1 MKAIID
7 AENSHKANIVVC
19 RLVGFWCAQPCHYRL
34 GDKIRIVSV
43 SMGARL
49 LQGHTEVN
57 AIGMVI
63 ESAFSDEE
71 NKVIMNLVEELHQ
84 ETTNPSIKSLVA
96 EVDNQVIGYVSYS
109 PIFLKSDTG
118 ISGYI
123 LAPLAVSPEHQ
134 KQGVGSNLIN
144 AGIDMLTKDGVGVLL
159 VYGDPAY
166 YGKFGFKEEIGH
178 SFVPPYTLQYP
189 FGWTGM
195 MLNETP
201 VPKQPIQFECV
212 AALSKPDLW

>member
-1 MKAIID
+1 MD
-7 AENSHKANIVVC
+7 
-19 RLVGFWCAQPCHYRL
+19 
-34 GDKIRIVSV
+34 
-43 SMGARL
+43 ARL
-49 LQGHTEVN
+49 SQGHTDVN
-57 AIGMVI
+57 AIGMLI
-63 ESAFSDEE
+63 ETAFSDEE
-71 NKVIMNLVEELHQ
+71 NKVIMNLVEELHH

-109 PIFLKSDTG
+109 PIFLKSDSG

-166 YGKFGFKEEIGH
+166 YGRFGFNEEIGH
-178 SFVPPYTLQYP
+178 SFLPPYTLQYP

-195 MLNETP
+195 MLNNTP
-201 VPKQPIQFECV
+201 VPEQSIKFECV

>member
-1 MKAIID
+1 M
-7 AENSHKANIVVC
+7 NSRLTQETDLDSILNVVE
-19 RLVGFWCAQPCHYRL
+19 
-34 GDKIRIVSV
+34 
-43 SMGARL
+43 
-49 LQGHTEVN
+49 T
-57 AIGMVI
+57 
-63 ESAFSDEE
+63 AFSDEE
-71 NKVIMNLVEELHQ
+71 NQVIMNFVQELSS
-84 ETTNPSIKSLVA
+84 ENTSPSIKSLVA

-109 PIFLKSDTG
+109 PIYMKSNSN

-134 KQGVGSNLIN
+134 KQGVGSNLIKS
-144 AGIDMLTKDGVGVLL
+144 GIDMLTKDSVGVLL

-166 YGKFGFKEEIGH
+166 YGRFGFKEKIGH

-195 MLNETP
+195 MLNDTP
-201 VPKQPIQFECV
+201 VPEQPIQFECV